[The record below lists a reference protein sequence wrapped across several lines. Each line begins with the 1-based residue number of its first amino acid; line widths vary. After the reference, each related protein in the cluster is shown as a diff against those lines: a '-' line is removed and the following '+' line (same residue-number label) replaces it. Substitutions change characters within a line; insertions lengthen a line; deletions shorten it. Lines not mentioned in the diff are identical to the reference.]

1 MLLEKVAPPQQVER
15 EEDDGSVP
23 ARSTVSPV
31 VRGSRRATE
40 RACVDDVAVEGHC
53 EAEAAEDRARE
64 GAGEN
69 EQRTYQKKRRR
80 GLLSKSRVEFT
91 SRQSERRQDNKLEGE
106 L

>member
-1 MLLEKVAPPQQVER
+1 MER
-15 EEDDGSVP
+15 EDDGSVP

-69 EQRTYQKKRRR
+69 EQRTYQKKKDGERCCPSRVLCSRR
-80 GLLSKSRVEFT
+80 GKANDVKT
-91 SRQSERRQDNKLEGE
+91 TN
-106 L
+106 